1 MEEAGD
7 SSEYEVDGK
16 EEKEEMVEV
25 EEVTHQPS
33 QVGRKDYVPY

>member
-7 SSEYEVDGK
+7 SSEDEVDGE
-16 EEKEEMVEV
+16 EEKEETVEV

-33 QVGRKDYVPY
+33 QVGRKYYVPY